1 MVEAPL
7 ANIAYAAAASPVAV
21 ALLNKIAD
29 VIGWTM
35 APHQLIRLAKAQA
48 SAALIAAESDAQ
60 AQNIISRAATRSLLE
75 DIIEQEIIE
84 NIVAKALSTLHDTA
98 TPSSI
103 NNDWLANLF
112 AKCRTTSD
120 EQMQNTWARILA
132 GEANNPG
139 SFSRKTVNIVADLDK
154 DDATAFIHFCNFTWR
169 IRELPRPLIYDLD
182 HEIYATTGM
191 NKGVCSHLASL
202 GLVDYT
208 DPIISWIN
216 VQEGEEFSYHDQV
229 RILTETNSQ
238 SRLITGHA
246 GFTLAGFQLYQICDT
261 TPADEFYDYVLGEW
275 ESQGIKTVL
284 K

>member
-1 MVEAPL
+1 
-7 ANIAYAAAASPVAV
+7 
-21 ALLNKIAD
+21 
-29 VIGWTM
+29 
-35 APHQLIRLAKAQA
+35 
-48 SAALIAAESDAQ
+48 
-60 AQNIISRAATRSLLE
+60 
-75 DIIEQEIIE
+75 
-84 NIVAKALSTLHDTA
+84 
-98 TPSSI
+98 
-103 NNDWLANLF
+103 
-112 AKCRTTSD
+112 
-120 EQMQNTWARILA
+120 MQNTWARILA

-154 DDATAFIHFCNFTWR
+154 DDATAFILFCNFTWR